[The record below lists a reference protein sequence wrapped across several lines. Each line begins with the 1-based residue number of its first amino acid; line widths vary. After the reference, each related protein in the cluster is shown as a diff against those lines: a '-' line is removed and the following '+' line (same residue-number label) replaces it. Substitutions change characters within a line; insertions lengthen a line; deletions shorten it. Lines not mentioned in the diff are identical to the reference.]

1 MKIISYNLIIILL
14 LSAFTLTKEECQD
27 DEISIS
33 GLGKC
38 KKISEIIGNVDLNL
52 KTSNLLYLASNEDGK
67 INKSGY
73 KLDIYKLNDEK
84 LQSHNMRKSKIYIP
98 NTCLQKM
105 E

>member
-1 MKIISYNLIIILL
+1 MKIIYYNLIIILL

-38 KKISEIIGNVDLNL
+38 KKISEILGNVDLKF

-67 INKSGY
+67 MKVKNIHTQYMFTKNGKCSAF
-73 KLDIYKLNDEK
+73 
-84 LQSHNMRKSKIYIP
+84 RFR
-98 NTCLQKM
+98 
-105 E
+105 